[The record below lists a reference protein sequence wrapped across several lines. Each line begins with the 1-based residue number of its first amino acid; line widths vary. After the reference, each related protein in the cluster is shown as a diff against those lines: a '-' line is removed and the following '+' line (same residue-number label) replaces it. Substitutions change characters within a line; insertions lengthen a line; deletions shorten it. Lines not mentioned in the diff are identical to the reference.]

1 MSHPVDTIQATKD
14 DDTILAGQDR
24 THIELVA
31 LQTVVD
37 AVVVEPVVECSVLM
51 VTLDDHTADTIA
63 GRYPD
68 VVVLV
73 LGNTAD
79 RVIAESVFFCQLA
92 DFVIDQIE
100 DVDAFARSNPYQA
113 AGVFIH
119 LSDIVVGKG
128 LYIGG
133 ITCQHLLLA
142 RAEVQHDKS
151 FRTAYQHVVVAAI
164 EEGGDVVGVQH
175 SVLTGVGRERVH
187 FGIVHL

>member
-1 MSHPVDTIQATKD
+1 M
-14 DDTILAGQDR
+14 
-24 THIELVA
+24 
-31 LQTVVD
+31 
-37 AVVVEPVVECSVLM
+37 
-51 VTLDDHTADTIA
+51 
-63 GRYPD
+63 
-68 VVVLV
+68 VLV

-100 DVDAFARSNPYQA
+100 DVDAFARSNPYQTA
-113 AGVFIH
+113 RVFIH

-151 FRTAYQHVVVAAI
+151 F
-164 EEGGDVVGVQH
+164 
-175 SVLTGVGRERVH
+175 
-187 FGIVHL
+187 